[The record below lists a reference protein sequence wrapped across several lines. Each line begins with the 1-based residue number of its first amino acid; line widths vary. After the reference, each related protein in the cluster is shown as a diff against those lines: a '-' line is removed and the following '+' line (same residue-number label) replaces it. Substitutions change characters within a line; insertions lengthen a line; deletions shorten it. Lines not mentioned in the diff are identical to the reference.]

1 MLADRATA
9 RGSRELLVCDDDVL
23 TYADAD
29 RRSAALAKGLLA
41 AGCGKGSHI
50 GLLHPNGSAFVVAT
64 LAAARIGAVT
74 LPISTLSTSAEL
86 RVLLRNADIEVLL
99 AGRSHRG
106 RDHVADLQVA
116 VPGLEASDDVAVST
130 SELPGTPTHPVRHEG
145 PRRARRPSHRRAA
158 RGDGAARFDRR
169 IDS

>member
-1 MLADRATA
+1 M
-9 RGSRELLVCDDDVL
+9 CDDDVL

-50 GLLHPNGSAFVVAT
+50 GLLHPNGSAFVVST

-99 AGRSHRG
+99 AGRTHRG

-116 VPGLEASDDVAVST
+116 VPGLEASDDVTVST
-130 SELPGTPTHPVRHEG
+130 PELPALRRDPVRHEG
-145 PRRARRPSHRRAA
+145 PRRRGAPASPTSYSRRRPA
-158 RGDGAARFDRR
+158 RSDRR